1 MRFGPSPSPQ
11 CCLLPHGTIQ
21 LQKQNLTNHM
31 VFPVRRQH
39 GDSRLPRK
47 NKQHAIGSLQVK
59 SRKKAA
65 RDKARTCLNMPGPST
80 CDIRKQKTD
89 TCW

>member
-1 MRFGPSPSPQ
+1 ENRTQDTGHVSISGPQPICAKSRALS
-11 CCLLPHGTIQ
+11 
-21 LQKQNLTNHM
+21 
-31 VFPVRRQH
+31 RQH

>member
-1 MRFGPSPSPQ
+1 
-11 CCLLPHGTIQ
+11 PHGTIQ

-31 VFPVRRQH
+31 DFPVRRQH